1 MAPSSDSQRRFA
13 VVTDSTADMTST
25 IAAANSVEVVPLAIT
40 IDGETFADGVLTQAE
55 FFDRMRGASALPT
68 TSQPSV
74 GALSEAYERALETAD
89 SVVSLHISSRLSGTM
104 QAARMAAEGFE
115 GRVHV
120 FDSRNLSWGLAWQV
134 LDAAE
139 SAGAGL
145 SVADALVK
153 LESARSQVKLLVG
166 LDSLENLRK
175 GGRIGAVSSLLGSLL
190 NLKVTLTV
198 DEDGAFAPLA
208 RSRGEKAALAYTMD
222 WIAQQ
227 MGAASRGRFAIGH
240 ALSEERAHRIAESIR
255 ERWDATELVIYEA
268 GTVVATHTGTV
279 WGVAVRPEG

>member
-1 MAPSSDSQRRFA
+1 MTPLTDSPRRFA
-13 VVTDSTADMTST
+13 VVTDSTADMAPSL
-25 IAAANSVEVVPLAIT
+25 AAAAGVEIVPLAIT

-55 FFDRMRGASALPT
+55 FFERMAAASALPT

-74 GALSEAYERALETAD
+74 GALTAAYERALERAE
-89 SVVSLHISSRLSGTM
+89 SVISLHISSRLSGTVE
-104 QAARMAAEGFE
+104 AARMAAEAFD
-115 GRVHV
+115 GRVRV
-120 FDSRNLSWGLAWQV
+120 FDSRNLSWGLGWQV
-134 LDAAE
+134 RDAAE
-139 SAGAGL
+139 AADRGSSVDEAL
-145 SVADALVK
+145 SR
-153 LESARSQVKLLVG
+153 LETTRAQVKLLVG

-227 MGAASRGRFAIGH
+227 MGAAVRGRFAVGH
-240 ALSEERAHRIAESIR
+240 AMSEERAHRIAEGIR
-255 ERWDATELVIYEA
+255 QRWDVSELVIYEA

-279 WGVAVRPEG
+279 WGVAVLPER

>member
-1 MAPSSDSQRRFA
+1 MAPNPDSPRRFA
-13 VVTDSTADMTST
+13 VITDSTADMTPA
-25 IAAANSVEVVPLAIT
+25 IAAENGVEVVPLAIT
-40 IDGETFADGVLTQAE
+40 IDGETFPDGTFTQAE
-55 FFDRMRGASALPT
+55 FFERMQSAAALPT

-74 GALSEAYERALETAD
+74 GALSDAYERALERAD
-89 SVVSLHISSRLSGTM
+89 SVLSEHISSRLSGTM
-104 QAARMAAEGFE
+104 ESARMAAERFAGK
-115 GRVHV
+115 VQV

-139 SAGAGL
+139 SAAGGL
-145 SVADALVK
+145 SIADAVAR
-153 LESARSQVKLLVG
+153 LETARSQVKLLVG
-166 LDSLENLRK
+166 VDSLENLRK

-208 RSRGEKAALAYTMD
+208 RSRGEKAAIAYTMD
-222 WIAQQ
+222 WIEQQ
-227 MGAASRGRFAIGH
+227 MGAATRGKFAVGH

-268 GTVVATHTGTV
+268 GTVVAAHTGTV
-279 WGVAVRPEG
+279 WGVAVRPEQ